1 MADAKTEK
9 QKVKEITDKLEEG
22 LKELF
27 ESEKYKSYLST
38 MSKFHN
44 YSFNNTLLIAL
55 QKPEATLVA
64 GYQAWQKNFNR
75 HVNKGEKGIRIL
87 APAPYKIKEE
97 RDKLDP
103 VTGEIMLDKDGMPQ
117 TEEVEIKIPAF
128 RAVSVFDVSQTDG
141 EPLPELEAKEL
152 LSTVEGYE
160 DFIKAVTYVAP
171 APIGFEDIPGDSKGY
186 FNIEENRIAVQEGMS
201 ESQTLKTM
209 VHETAHS
216 MLHNKEV
223 NKEDI
228 LAPAKD
234 RNTKEIEAE
243 SIAFTVCRHFG
254 IDTSEYSFSY
264 IAGWSSGRDMK
275 ELKSSLDTIRRT
287 ASELITG
294 IEEQLRELQRDR
306 EIMQEQSQEFILA
319 ISNTERSHFDIASV
333 RGMEGAELLD
343 SLLAMKDADRE
354 NVEAYLESR
363 GAWVTHLGDDRSEE
377 VEEFHV
383 DYIYD
388 TDTHAI
394 TDVKY
399 AMEMDRKANEP
410 VKDSDVVL
418 KIMYGENDRYEI
430 DKITNMT
437 REQALDLAYKLA
449 VLDENEWDGNIQDFM
464 EENGAEYVPIIVK
477 DGRNSGMPEFFDI
490 AVDLKAGEVS
500 LEKELSGIEYAAS
513 IVHRI
518 EHGKG
523 VFSPDERNL
532 IVNYGY
538 KLDDYEK
545 TKELAEILAYR
556 IENEPANAALTVID
570 AQAEIDALPDGM
582 IGLSEMHEYGYTWEE
597 MLPLT
602 KETALELFDSD
613 LAVYQLHKDGS
624 ETLIDDKEQITGH
637 EGIFGIEKSDWENE
651 RGLRSMQ
658 AELAE
663 SGASKEAQ
671 LLYGDTDKY
680 GIYQLKDNPELRD
693 FHFAGIES
701 LKRKGIIKDNLDAI
715 KPENYNLVYVGELS
729 ELSKDF
735 IRLQTQGDK
744 LEALYEKFN
753 IDHPADYK
761 GHSLS
766 VSDIVVLHENGEN
779 SAHFVD
785 SFGFTELPDFVR
797 ELEGVKE
804 QEADK
809 AEKGLTN
816 EEKQF
821 LETDNAPL
829 IAKNFLAWDE
839 IEDLGYRFFEDGYID
854 KFKPSEKALYGDGM
868 VPEPKIYDLA
878 RRMQGGED
886 IREELAKALIGGHER
901 VIEADENDGVAVL
914 FGRDDVTVTFGNA
927 EKQISYEEMGTAFLG
942 LMESEY
948 KKIEQARAAEE
959 QEEEIEGNAT
969 SGHNVQK
976 LETEQT
982 EPEQTIMVQPDQEQI
997 QAEQS
1002 EAQENYP
1009 EFYGHTLSF
1018 AMEHGEVDKY
1028 IESHKLDRE
1037 CKEAVE
1043 ETIRQNFD
1051 GMYLKDDIVKPLAEQ
1066 YGSER
1071 MAFILANTIQQESL
1085 DERFSGDNKT
1095 WASEFPISENI
1106 VHGIDMN
1113 RELIVSSHPAV
1124 LDGFIDIFRREVLEQ
1139 EKDLSAGQEK
1149 VTSGHNVQKLE
1160 LEQTEAEKT
1169 EPQAEQ
1175 SEPKKSAKELEFE
1188 DTEDGDEIID
1198 LGDEKD
1204 QVLAE
1209 MKQSLEGF
1217 QDTSGHNVNP
1227 SAMQKDLKLETEPKK
1242 AAETELAFQI
1252 ADRFISIQETDGGYD
1267 YSIMNMDYKE
1277 IESGVYEKTG
1287 VNIQEIADD
1296 IVDDLREDPFDN
1308 GVKGSIGDDDELIP
1322 IDYDGLMEKVEAADH
1337 IEPQAQG
1344 NVVENFKA
1352 KTNELFHEIS
1362 EMNPAEIE
1370 ETVKCHVQ
1378 AQLDEHGIDAEIV
1391 DVAVVGSRCR
1401 GLEREGS
1408 DLDVAVELSTN
1419 EREDVLFDTFN
1430 EDKLHIGGVKV
1441 NINPITAQKTGSLE
1455 TYLPQVEN
1463 YLEGVREAREKEP
1476 VSIFNIRMNDEE
1488 RWFKN
1493 TSGLD
1498 AEGLCKAYAECG
1510 KPFVEMGKYGERIE
1524 AADHA
1529 SIEQGDRLDF
1539 SIEFNEETDQITIF
1553 DGENFEYKGLR
1564 ETLFPEQA
1572 EPEVTLTV
1580 AECGEFHTMGEFY
1593 ENIPTVDEAVAIWKQ
1608 IPPDRM
1614 NGISA
1619 IGINIHTPG
1628 TEAFEDVEA
1637 DILSGN
1643 RIDLDI
1649 LEFIPDIKD
1658 SPQAMEVIAELVAKL
1673 PEMEIDGHMGEE
1685 LEAKVW
1691 EKRMPGLTPAEQ
1703 LAVEID
1709 RFTYDYD
1716 AALYHDNSQSMTENV
1731 SELADAL
1738 KQRDT
1743 HDIALWL
1750 AEIAADGTEPEERKR
1765 AVELLE
1771 KLAEYKPLAKIEEME
1786 EQNYNMVDNV
1796 LNNGA
1801 GEKAGKEENKKEQE
1815 RPAAK
1820 ASLKARLAE
1829 KKALVS
1835 GQGKDH
1841 EAQENIKNNQR
1852 EM

>member
-1 MADAKTEK
+1 MADANVNTVSTTEK

-27 ESEKYKSYLST
+27 ESEKYRNYLST

-55 QKPEATLVA
+55 QRPDASLVA

-75 HVNKGEKGIRIL
+75 HVKRGEKGIRIL

-103 VTGEIMLDKDGMPQ
+103 VTGEVMLDKDGMPQ
-117 TEEVEIKIPAF
+117 TEEVEVKIPSF

-160 DFIKAVTYVAP
+160 DFINAITYVAP
-171 APIGFEDIPGDSKGY
+171 APIGFEDIPGASKGY

-223 NKEDI
+223 NREDI

-294 IEEQLRELQRDR
+294 IEEQLREIQRDR

-319 ISNTERSHFDIASV
+319 VSNTERSHFDIASV

-410 VKDSDVVL
+410 IKDSDVVL
-418 KIMYGENDRYEI
+418 KIMYRENDGYEI

-449 VLDENEWDGNIQDFM
+449 ALDENEWDGNIQDFM

-490 AVDLKAGEVS
+490 AVDLKAEEVS

-545 TKELAEILAYR
+545 TKELAEVLAYR

-624 ETLIDDKEQITGH
+624 ETLIEDKEQITGH

-651 RGLRSMQ
+651 RELRSMQ

-663 SGASKEAQ
+663 SSANKETQ
-671 LLYGDTDKY
+671 LLYGSSDKY

-693 FHFAGIES
+693 FHFAGTES
-701 LKRKGIIKDNLDAI
+701 LKRRGIIKDNLDAI

-729 ELSKDF
+729 ELSEDF
-735 IRLQTQGDK
+735 IGLQTQGDK

-797 ELEGVKE
+797 GLEGVKE

-854 KFKPSEKALYGDGM
+854 KFKPVEKALFGDGL
-868 VPEPKIYDLA
+868 VSDDTIHDIA

-901 VIEADENDGVAVL
+901 VIEADENDDVAVL
-914 FGRDDVTVTFGNA
+914 FGRDAVTVTFGNA

-948 KKIEQARAAEE
+948 KKIEQARAADG
-959 QEEEIEGNAT
+959 QEEEIAESVT
-969 SGHNVQK
+969 SGHDVQK
-976 LETEQT
+976 LEPEQT
-982 EPEQTIMVQPDQEQI
+982 ETEKIEPQT
-997 QAEQS
+997 EQS
-1002 EAQENYP
+1002 
-1009 EFYGHTLSF
+1009 
-1018 AMEHGEVDKY
+1018 
-1028 IESHKLDRE
+1028 
-1037 CKEAVE
+1037 
-1043 ETIRQNFD
+1043 
-1051 GMYLKDDIVKPLAEQ
+1051 
-1066 YGSER
+1066 
-1071 MAFILANTIQQESL
+1071 
-1085 DERFSGDNKT
+1085 
-1095 WASEFPISENI
+1095 
-1106 VHGIDMN
+1106 
-1113 RELIVSSHPAV
+1113 
-1124 LDGFIDIFRREVLEQ
+1124 
-1139 EKDLSAGQEK
+1139 
-1149 VTSGHNVQKLE
+1149 
-1160 LEQTEAEKT
+1160 
-1169 EPQAEQ
+1169 Q
-1175 SEPKKSAKELEFE
+1175 SEKSTETPEFE
-1188 DTEDGDEIID
+1188 DMEDGDEIID
-1198 LGDEKD
+1198 LGDETE

-1209 MKQSLEGF
+1209 MKQSIEGL
-1217 QDTSGHNVNP
+1217 QDTSGHNV
-1227 SAMQKDLKLETEPKK
+1227 QRLETEPEK

-1252 ADRFISIQETDGGYD
+1252 ADRYISIQETEGGYD
-1267 YSIMNMDYKE
+1267 YSIMGADYKE
-1277 IESGVYEKTG
+1277 IDGGVYDNPDVSIREAL
-1287 VNIQEIADD
+1287 ND
-1296 IVDDLREDPFDN
+1296 IVEDLKENPFDN
-1308 GVKGSIGDDDELIP
+1308 GARGNIGDNDELIP
-1322 IDYDGLMEKVEAADH
+1322 IDYDGLMKYVEAANH
-1337 IEPQAQG
+1337 IEPQTQG

-1370 ETVKCHVQ
+1370 ETIKRHVQ
-1378 AQLDEHGIDAEIV
+1378 SKIDEYVIQAEII

-1401 GLEREGS
+1401 GLERESS

-1419 EREDVLFDTFN
+1419 EREDDLFNAFN
-1430 EDKLHIGGVKV
+1430 NCDGIHIGGIKV
-1441 NINPITAQKTGSLE
+1441 DINPITAQRTGTLE
-1455 TYLPQVEN
+1455 TYLPQVED

-1498 AEGLCKAYAECG
+1498 AEGLCKAYAECD
-1510 KPFVEMGKYGERIE
+1510 KPFVEMGKYGEWIK

-1553 DGENFEYKGLR
+1553 DGENFTYKGLR

-1593 ENIPTVDEAVAIWKQ
+1593 ENIPTVEEAVAIWKQ
-1608 IPPDRM
+1608 IPPERM
-1614 NGISA
+1614 NGIPA
-1619 IGINIHTPG
+1619 IGVNIHTPG
-1628 TEAFEDVEA
+1628 MEVFEDVGA
-1637 DILSGN
+1637 DILSGK

-1649 LEFIPDIKD
+1649 LEFIPDIKN

-1673 PEMEIDGHMGEE
+1673 PEMEIDGNMGEE
-1685 LEAKVW
+1685 FEAKVW

-1765 AVELLE
+1765 AMELLE

-1801 GEKAGKEENKKEQE
+1801 GEKARKEENKKGQE
-1815 RPAAK
+1815 CPAART
-1820 ASLKARLAE
+1820 SLKARLAE